1 MDTNGIHV
9 IQKLFYIFP
18 KSKNQFIFD
27 EMTKYCTEISRLKLG
42 GCLIQK
48 AIDTS
53 NEIQKVIYQFYREKF
68 DC

>member
-53 NEIQKVIYQFYREKF
+53 N
-68 DC
+68 